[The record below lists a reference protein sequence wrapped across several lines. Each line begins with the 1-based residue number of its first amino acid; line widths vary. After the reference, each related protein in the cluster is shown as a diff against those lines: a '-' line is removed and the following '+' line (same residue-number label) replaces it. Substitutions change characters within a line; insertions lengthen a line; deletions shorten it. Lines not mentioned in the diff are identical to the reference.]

1 MAMGV
6 PVVGTRLHALPE
18 IISDGTTGLLVSPD
32 DRELGDALEYLLDD
46 EALRLRM
53 GKAARKRVLA
63 DFDARNTT
71 AQLVD
76 LVSEA
81 YERSPAHAALWIHP

>member
-1 MAMGV
+1 
-6 PVVGTRLHALPE
+6 
-18 IISDGTTGLLVSPD
+18 VSPD